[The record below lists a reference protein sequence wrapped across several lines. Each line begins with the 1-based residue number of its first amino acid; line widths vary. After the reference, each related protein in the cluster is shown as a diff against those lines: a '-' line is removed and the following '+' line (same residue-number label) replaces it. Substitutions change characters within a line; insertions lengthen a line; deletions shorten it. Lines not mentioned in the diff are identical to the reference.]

1 MDEANRKEEQRMI
14 VEYVEVEEIEIFDV
28 AHYAN

>member
-1 MDEANRKEEQRMI
+1 MKQERKGNKMI
-14 VEYVEVEEIEIFDV
+14 VEYVEVVEIEIFDV